1 MSEPTE
7 MRRVV
12 LTLAPDT
19 ANANPD
25 PLTWDWSC
33 ILSGLIK
40 HVQASG
46 TWIHIAVW
54 EHKDGSTNTRAFLTE
69 AGVQKWKEQIAAEWW
84 ETEIPDEE
92 MPDVPAEAAD
102 RYFEL
107 MGEVGGRNEY
117 FTVSYENLED

>member
-1 MSEPTE
+1 MTEPTE

-19 ANANPD
+19 ANASSD
-25 PLTWDWSC
+25 PLNWDWNC

-54 EHKDGSTNTRAFLTE
+54 EHKHGTHTRAFLTE
-69 AGVQKWKEQIAAEWW
+69 EGMKKWKRQIAAEWW
-84 ETEIPDEE
+84 ATEIPDEE
-92 MPDVPAEAAD
+92 MPADPDEAAE

-107 MGEVGGRNEY
+107 MGQCGSASEY
-117 FTVSYENLED
+117 FTSFYENLEA